1 MNDSEGSANQQM
13 MLEKLADNLR
23 AEREKLG
30 ITQTQLAEM
39 LGVTPQAVSK
49 WENARSYPD
58 IETLVRLAE
67 LFSMTV
73 DRMLGREDSEE

>member
-1 MNDSEGSANQQM
+1 MNDSEGSANQRM

>member
-67 LFSMTV
+67 LFSTTV

>member
-23 AEREKLG
+23 AEREKFG

-67 LFSMTV
+67 LFSTTV

>member
-1 MNDSEGSANQQM
+1 MNNLEGSANQQM

-23 AEREKLG
+23 TEREKLG